1 MHLWGG
7 GPAALLPAVLAGS
20 PQDTQEQPGGAKHA
34 QSRSPMAG
42 PSVAGSAPTHPYVAN
57 RTGDKGGC
65 HAQCAQL
72 TVAGEEKAGTLRFS
86 KGRSLVAVL
95 LPREA
100 ACAVQAAA

>member
-34 QSRSPMAG
+34 QSHSPMAG

-65 HAQCAQL
+65 HA
-72 TVAGEEKAGTLRFS
+72 
-86 KGRSLVAVL
+86 
-95 LPREA
+95 
-100 ACAVQAAA
+100 